1 MAAVAN
7 TQYQRGREAER
18 QRAQEARDRETETQ
32 EMLAAEARSV
42 PEPEVTGNLTLIDTI
57 ESKLTPTQ
65 TPFERLQTA
74 AWQTVSAGE
83 LVRGLRGED
92 LAKVASAHELANR
105 ANNTLDRVRAK
116 LSWKLKRLQT
126 LWFDDVA
133 RRTSRHERKEP
144 R

>member
-7 TQYQRGREAER
+7 TQYQRGREAE
-18 QRAQEARDRETETQ
+18 RAQEARDRETETQ

-105 ANNTLDRVRAK
+105 ANNTLDRV
-116 LSWKLKRLQT
+116 
-126 LWFDDVA
+126 
-133 RRTSRHERKEP
+133 
-144 R
+144 